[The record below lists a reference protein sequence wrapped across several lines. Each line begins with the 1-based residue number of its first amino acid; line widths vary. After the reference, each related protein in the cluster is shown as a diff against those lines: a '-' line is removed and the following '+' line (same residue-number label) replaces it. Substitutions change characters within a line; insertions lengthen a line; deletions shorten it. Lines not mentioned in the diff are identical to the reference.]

1 MKKVIMLTVAAVVA
15 ASGAMAG
22 DKISTSTANKYAQSS
37 SAAGSCDI
45 SVKRHGTANHLWDV
59 NTNCLTLDGAKQN
72 DIFVLRTDQL
82 FALENQNGDAYIKQ
96 NHPIMREYREIK
108 GWDQNDYGAGQYDN
122 PMKPLCFVCGW
133 TGAIPA

>member
-1 MKKVIMLTVAAVVA
+1 MKKVVMLAVAAVVA

-22 DKISTSTANKYAQSS
+22 DKISTSTADKYASHS

-45 SVKRHGTANHLWDV
+45 SVKRHGSANHLWNV

-72 DIFVLRTDQL
+72 GIFVFRTDQL
-82 FALENQNGDAYIKQ
+82 FALENQNGDLYVDQ
-96 NHPIMREYREIK
+96 NHDIMHAYREKK
-108 GWDQNDYGAGQYDN
+108 GWDHVDYGAGQYDN